1 MKKLLLLVM
10 VLGITLPSFGGIKIK
25 DLLGTWKYEAVVEMQ
40 TLAGEFSFEKKDG
53 ELIGEV
59 KTSEGETFL
68 MNTIEIREN
77 NVLYF
82 ELGNNGEVYKVTVTL
97 HKDKFEGMVRGSE
110 GEAPISG
117 EKIK

>member
-1 MKKLLLLVM
+1 M
-10 VLGITLPSFGGIKIK
+10 VLGIALPSFAGIKIK

-40 TLAGEFSFEKKDG
+40 TLAGKFSFEKKDG

-59 KTSEGETFL
+59 NTGEGETFL
-68 MNTIEIREN
+68 MNTIEIRED

-82 ELGNNGEVYKVTVTL
+82 ELGDNGEVYKVTVTL
-97 HKDKFEGMVRGSE
+97 MKDKFAGTLSNGQE
-110 GEAPISG
+110 EAPISG

>member
-82 ELGNNGEVYKVTVTL
+82 ELDTGYETLQATVTVEKKKFSGTVGNNQGEMPFT
-97 HKDKFEGMVRGSE
+97 
-110 GEAPISG
+110 G
-117 EKIK
+117 EKIQ